1 MLNMVKSAFGGKKI
15 LVVVA
20 ILFIAQFVWADIS
33 EEIIKSVAARDII
46 VTTAKENEQGKL
58 YTSFCNGTII
68 DSNLI
73 LTVRHG
79 IENNKSE
86 IYWGALNSNACEAK
100 EDNIVKLADIDIAF
114 FKLPEKQPLPKVNI
128 AQDVKVGE
136 ECFVVTT
143 ISDMLNRIFLKG
155 YVIKIDEQGKIYLLI
170 LPISAGMSGT
180 AVYNTNGELI
190 GVINAII
197 LPQTI
202 GNLVIVQVIPAN
214 NLKTMIDKMGCSK
227 K

>member
-1 MLNMVKSAFGGKKI
+1 MRKLLI
-15 LVVVA
+15 A
-20 ILFIAQFVWADIS
+20 IATLSIAQFVWAEVS
-33 EEIIKSVAARDII
+33 EEIIKSAAARDII
-46 VTTAKENEQGKL
+46 VTTTKIDNQGQP

-100 EDNIVKLADIDIAF
+100 EKNIVKLADLDIAF

-128 AQDVKVGE
+128 AQDVKIGE

-143 ISDMLNRIFLKG
+143 VSDMLDRIFLKG
-155 YVIKIDEQGKIYLLI
+155 YVIKIDEKGNIYLLI
-170 LPISAGMSGT
+170 LPVSAGMSGT
-180 AVYNTNGELI
+180 AVYNANGELV
-190 GVINAII
+190 GVVDAVI
-197 LPQTI
+197 LPEQTI
-202 GNLVIVQVIPAN
+202 SNLVIVEVIPAN
-214 NLKTMIDKMGCSK
+214 NLRTMIDKMGCSK

>member
-1 MLNMVKSAFGGKKI
+1 MRKLLI
-15 LVVVA
+15 A
-20 ILFIAQFVWADIS
+20 ITTLFIAQFVWAEVS
-33 EEIIKSVAARDII
+33 EEIIKSAAARDII

-79 IENNKSE
+79 VENNKTE
-86 IYWGALNSNACEAK
+86 IYWGALNSKPYEAK
-100 EDNIVKLADIDIAF
+100 EENIIKLEDLDIAF

-128 AQDVKVGE
+128 AQNVKVGE

-143 ISDMLNRIFLKG
+143 VSDMLDRIFLKG
-155 YVIKIDEQGKIYLLI
+155 YVIKIDEKGNIYLLI
-170 LPISAGMSGT
+170 LPVSAGMSGT
-180 AVYNTNGELI
+180 AVYNAKGELV
-190 GVINAII
+190 GVVDAVI
-197 LPQTI
+197 LPEQTI
-202 GNLVIVQVIPAN
+202 SNLVIVEVIPAN